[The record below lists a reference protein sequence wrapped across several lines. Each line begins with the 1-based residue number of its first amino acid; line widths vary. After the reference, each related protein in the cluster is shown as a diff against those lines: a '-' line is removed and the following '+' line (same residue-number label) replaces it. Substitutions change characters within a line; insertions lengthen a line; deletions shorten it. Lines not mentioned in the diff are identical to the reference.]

1 MKAMKAMKGA
11 RAMTQGDLVKTLATK
26 AGAKPKEVRGFFSEL
41 QGLASSE
48 VAKTG
53 KFVIPHI
60 VMLKLKHK
68 AARPAGKRMM
78 FGKEVKVAAKKASKA
93 VKAFPAK
100 ALKSSI

>member
-1 MKAMKAMKGA
+1 MKGA
-11 RAMTQGDLVKTLATK
+11 RAMSQGDLVKTLATK
-26 AGAKPKEVRGFFSEL
+26 TEQKPKFVRGVLTALSDV
-41 QGLASSE
+41 ASKE

-53 KFVIPHI
+53 KFVVPHI
-60 VMLKLKHK
+60 VTLKLKHK

-78 FGKEVKVAAKKASKA
+78 FGKEVKVAAMKASKA